1 MACSLTKG
9 TVVHTENEQFMYQQ
23 WLNELQITCDTLR
36 GERDE
41 YKTYITELENR
52 IKVLSSMV
60 DRLQIAVSQ
69 GREL

>member
-1 MACSLTKG
+1 MKG
-9 TVVHTENEQFMYQQ
+9 IRMQTENEQFMYQQ

-41 YKTYITELENR
+41 YKTHITELENR
-52 IKVLSSMV
+52 IKVLTSMV
-60 DRLQIAVSQ
+60 DRLQLALSQ